1 MTRAMMNAKRSKLLP
16 KLPACSVEGSAGNL
30 SKGFEACYAAQARLA
45 IPARYVCDGCRDVS
59 GDIDDEGL
67 CENCSP
73 EDEDE
78 ETV

>member
-1 MTRAMMNAKRSKLLP
+1 MTRAMMNAKRSKLPDLP
-16 KLPACSVEGSAGNL
+16 PC
-30 SKGFEACYAAQARLA
+30 
-45 IPARYVCDGCRDVS
+45 PHVCDGCRDVS
-59 GDIDDEGL
+59 GDIDDNGL

>member
-1 MTRAMMNAKRSKLLP
+1 MTRAMMNAKRSKLP
-16 KLPACSVEGSAGNL
+16 DLPACSVKDHPTCE
-30 SKGFEACYAAQARLA
+30 GFEACYQRKSASD
-45 IPARYVCDGCRDVS
+45 PCPHVCDGCRDVS
-59 GDIDDEGL
+59 GDIDDNGL